1 MCGTSFTREISLPH
15 AIYSLVDI
23 FWDPETQGKHRRG
36 RFRLLWPLCPL
47 TRTNPEI
54 HLPHHPAG
62 SFIILFFIRPW
73 FIEEKAKHNRNFPF
87 LLAAFLNSFSPW
99 VAKVTIGQTL
109 QHLFCKMLQKGACD
123 ITSKEV
129 SFEWEPHTAGFF
141 SRTQKLG
148 HPTWLPHWPWEWKGW
163 SYNFRVVFNKWRPR
177 RKLEKSNLVLRSFVR
192 WVGKRTIFSIYISC
206 YEQLFFSLENCESGV
221 DTHDGNAR
229 GACCMFPFTFRG
241 KEYHS
246 CTSDGVTLKGKWCAT
261 TGNFTRDNKWG
272 LCFN

>member
-1 MCGTSFTREISLPH
+1 MCGTSFTRKISLPY

-54 HLPHHPAG
+54 HLPHQPAG

-129 SFEWEPHTAGFF
+129 SFETEPQTAGFF

-177 RKLEKSNLVLRSFVR
+177 RKLDKSNLVFEIICKVGGKEDNFLNLHFVLWTAFLFSRELRERCGHSRWECAWSLLHVSIHVPWQRIPFMYVR
-192 WVGKRTIFSIYISC
+192 WRETERKMVRNNWK
-206 YEQLFFSLENCESGV
+206 L
-221 DTHDGNAR
+221 H
-229 GACCMFPFTFRG
+229 
-241 KEYHS
+241 
-246 CTSDGVTLKGKWCAT
+246 
-261 TGNFTRDNKWG
+261 
-272 LCFN
+272 